1 VTGENY
7 GTGLNRREVFTDDS
21 GASDDV
27 DTYDIEHDED
37 LTEEEKAAAIAER
50 QQQATANMLAE
61 MQQKGREE
69 LAKTSIT
76 QSFEGEVEARLQFIY
91 KRDFTIGDLV
101 QVQNEYGQSGKARV
115 SEIVFSEDTSG
126 ESMTPTFTAEV

>member
-1 VTGENY
+1 MKIIHIINN
-7 GTGLNRREVFTDDS
+7 LNM
-21 GASDDV
+21 GGGQNLL
-27 DTYDIEHDED
+27 IG
-37 LTEEEKAAAIAER
+37 
-50 QQQATANMLAE
+50 LAE

-76 QSFEGEVEARLQFIY
+76 QSFEGEVEARIQFIY
-91 KRDFTIGDLV
+91 KRDFNIGDLV

>member
-1 VTGENY
+1 M
-7 GTGLNRREVFTDDS
+7 
-21 GASDDV
+21 
-27 DTYDIEHDED
+27 I
-37 LTEEEKAAAIAER
+37 
-50 QQQATANMLAE
+50 AE
-61 MQQKGREE
+61 MQQKGKEE

-76 QSFEGEVEARLQFIY
+76 QSFEGEVETRIQFIY